1 MPTTKKPHHCPGKKT
16 QQLRGNCNVH
26 AWFCKA
32 HHVRCTVQ
40 EHYDVFFLY
49 TEKCPTCNGGKM
61 ADQKKLDEP
70 ARAERSK
77 MEKRA
82 AGGVMEASRTKGK
95 NSLADMLKRK

>member
-1 MPTTKKPHHCPGKKT
+1 
-16 QQLRGNCNVH
+16 
-26 AWFCKA
+26 
-32 HHVRCTVQ
+32 
-40 EHYDVFFLY
+40 
-49 TEKCPTCNGGKM
+49 M